1 MKKYKIEITKEA
13 LRDME
18 EIYNYIADELLS
30 LDNAIGQ
37 YNRIADAIM
46 QLDTFP
52 EKFRI
57 LRSEKEKQKE
67 LRRMIVDNYSVFY
80 VIRENRV
87 IITNVLYSASDI
99 EEKLRKQ
106 I

>member
-1 MKKYKIEITKEA
+1 
-13 LRDME
+13 
-18 EIYNYIADELLS
+18 
-30 LDNAIGQ
+30 
-37 YNRIADAIM
+37 M
-46 QLDTFP
+46 QLDTLK

-67 LRRMIVDNYSVFY
+67 LHRMIVDNYFVFY

-99 EEKLRKQ
+99 EEKLRNTTTK
-106 I
+106 

>member
-1 MKKYKIEITKEA
+1 
-13 LRDME
+13 
-18 EIYNYIADELLS
+18 
-30 LDNAIGQ
+30 
-37 YNRIADAIM
+37 M

-57 LRSEKEKQKE
+57 LRSEKEKHKE

-106 I
+106 ITAEIKK

>member
-1 MKKYKIEITKEA
+1 M
-13 LRDME
+13 
-18 EIYNYIADELLS
+18 
-30 LDNAIGQ
+30 
-37 YNRIADAIM
+37 
-46 QLDTFP
+46 DTFP

-67 LRRMIVDNYSVFY
+67 LHRMIVDNYFVFY

-106 I
+106 ITAEIKK

>member
-1 MKKYKIEITKEA
+1 MKQYKIEITKEA
-13 LRDME
+13 LRGME
-18 EIYNYIADELLS
+18 EIYSY
-30 LDNAIGQ
+30 
-37 YNRIADAIM
+37 IADAIM

-57 LRSEKEKQKE
+57 LRSENEKQKE
-67 LRRMIVDNYSVFY
+67 LHRMMVENYSIFY

-106 I
+106 ITAEIKK